1 MILLMYTMKRRPPD
15 ETKETTGKFVFPS
28 VLRHPRLHH
37 KISGKNTYYQTQYKN
52 VYTTKYQR
60 EATSYLTK
68 WKRGKEL
75 WMPLC

>member
-1 MILLMYTMKRRPPD
+1 MKQ
-15 ETKETTGKFVFPS
+15 KETTGKYIFPS
-28 VLRHPRLHH
+28 VLRHFRLCH
-37 KISGKNTYYQTQYKN
+37 KISGKKILTIKHSTKN

-68 WKRGKEL
+68 WKKGKEL